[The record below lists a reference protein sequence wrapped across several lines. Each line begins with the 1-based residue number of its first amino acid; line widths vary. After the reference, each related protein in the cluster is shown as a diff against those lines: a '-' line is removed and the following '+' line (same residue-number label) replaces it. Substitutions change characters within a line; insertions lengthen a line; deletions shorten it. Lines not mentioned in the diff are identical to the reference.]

1 MYFVVSRGVH
11 AGVSS
16 DRLPGLAD
24 PHTGATKGDAM
35 QNGIY
40 SLRFT
45 IEGVE
50 RTEGAGLVVLRDRCV
65 NGGDETFLYQGS
77 FAETARKIN
86 GEITVTQWNRFETSG
101 PRSLYNP
108 SRLVVSLT
116 GNAGEDRF
124 HTVGK
129 GPNGAVIE
137 VSGRLV
143 APLIEPA

>member
-1 MYFVVSRGVH
+1 M
-11 AGVSS
+11 
-16 DRLPGLAD
+16 L
-24 PHTGATKGDAM
+24 
-35 QNGIY
+35 NGIY

-45 IEGVE
+45 VEGVDGA
-50 RTEGAGLVVLRDRCV
+50 EGAGLVVLRNRCV

-77 FAETARKIN
+77 FTEAGGKIN

-101 PRSLYNP
+101 PRSLYDP
-108 SRLVVSLT
+108 SRFEVSLN
-116 GNAGEDRF
+116 GRSEENRF

-143 APLIEPA
+143 APLIELA